1 MSKKTHFCSAPIY
14 YDFIHKN
21 TKYTHLQDN
30 FLFKPL
36 VDEHFSIL
44 YICSALKLYFKRS
57 CLYTH
62 EKVVRV
68 TSVCTV

>member
-44 YICSALKLYFKRS
+44 Y
-57 CLYTH
+57 TH